1 MPLVVTVNVL
11 PTFRPTNWVLKVC
24 GDRIYLMLRNYRN
37 RHSPDDGPLVVCFQF
52 NEIESVAKQEKQIC
66 VPGSYRWQKI
76 YWTERHLEI
85 RLKAP
90 VPEALRRVLEAEAA
104 RKPPYEGYSRSK
116 RYHPSSVSVDDR
128 TIRILWN
135 GRHDVVKPSIDKV
148 LDLLGHNVSQN
159 SAVQFDRQPEEL
171 DDDEFDDF
179 ILGLCQSGNRMEAIN
194 LLRHQRGYS
203 LTDAKRF
210 ADELASS

>member
-1 MPLVVTVNVL
+1 MRERTAGPAGREYFSHTILGDARFACDSADDKYRVVLGVDQRVSAFWISVVLITSLMPLVVTVNVL

-85 RLKAP
+85 
-90 VPEALRRVLEAEAA
+90 
-104 RKPPYEGYSRSK
+104 
-116 RYHPSSVSVDDR
+116 
-128 TIRILWN
+128 
-135 GRHDVVKPSIDKV
+135 DV
-148 LDLLGHNVSQN
+148 
-159 SAVQFDRQPEEL
+159 
-171 DDDEFDDF
+171 
-179 ILGLCQSGNRMEAIN
+179 
-194 LLRHQRGYS
+194 
-203 LTDAKRF
+203 
-210 ADELASS
+210 